1 MPKVEIEN
9 RGRAPGEGRE
19 GTEFEILSSAPER
32 FITWSGKAGLTGGG
46 KHKQT
51 DD

>member
-1 MPKVEIEN
+1 MPIVETEN
-9 RGRAPGEGRE
+9 RGRAPGGGGEGA
-19 GTEFEILSSAPER
+19 EFEILSSAPEG
-32 FITWSGKAGLTGGG
+32 FIAWSGRAGLTGGG